1 MTTQPT
7 KEQIE
12 AALAYFKRQKW
23 DWTCDKT
30 EPYYDAVVYALQSA
44 LDAQWQPIETAP
56 RDERVLVKTEQDI
69 YVAHWVKNPF
79 TDDEAW
85 LIATF
90 GDDGDQLLV
99 KPHEW
104 MPLPAAHVPAK
115 EG

>member
-1 MTTQPT
+1 MSEADKAAEAHVKKLIEDYPEIYPT
-7 KEQIE
+7 DLDRAKSHFLAGY
-12 AALAYFKRQKW
+12 AA
-23 DWTCDKT
+23 
-30 EPYYDAVVYALQSA
+30 
-44 LDAQWQPIETAP
+44 AQRWRPIESAP
-56 RDERVLVKTEQDI
+56 RDKRILVKTGQDI